1 MDADTRKLYALMERA
16 VVALERIAGIE
27 APVDLPKPPPLTE
40 AQLKDASRWSAAAGS
55 RCPNGPAA
63 FRLRGQVCESIRRS
77 VFRSKVLVKSL
88 TIELPALI
96 LKERSHSC

>member
-40 AQLKDASRWSAAAGS
+40 AQLKDRVTLVRRRGEPVPEWTGGIPPAGAS
-55 RCPNGPAA
+55 
-63 FRLRGQVCESIRRS
+63 L
-77 VFRSKVLVKSL
+77 
-88 TIELPALI
+88 
-96 LKERSHSC
+96 

>member
-40 AQLKDASRWSAAAGS
+40 AQLKDRITLVRRRGEPVPEWTGGIPPAGAS
-55 RCPNGPAA
+55 
-63 FRLRGQVCESIRRS
+63 L
-77 VFRSKVLVKSL
+77 
-88 TIELPALI
+88 
-96 LKERSHSC
+96 